1 MDFRNLSV
9 KELEEH
15 FNPRESVPNFDSYL
29 STTLVKS
36 QNAKK
41 LLIGHDNINYGNGKL
56 QTLDIYGIKSA
67 KLKPIHI
74 FIHGGYWRALDKS
87 YHNHMAIPFN
97 KNNIIF
103 SNINYDLCPTVS
115 LQIICEQVIEA
126 IIWIY
131 NNCEIYGADKN
142 CITISGHS
150 AGAHL
155 VSYIL
160 NLDWEKYNLPYNLFK
175 GAALVSGIYDL
186 EIVRKLTVNDDV
198 RLNAIDAKNLTTINK
213 LPYYKMPII
222 ISYGEDEPLGWKD
235 QSIKYAKFLKKN
247 NFNIDLILC
256 KKNNHFT
263 LIDTL
268 ALEEST
274 LCKKIINLSNISN
287 E

>member
-9 KELEEH
+9 KELEEN
-15 FNPRESVPNFDSYL
+15 FNPRESVQNFDSYL
-29 STTLVKS
+29 SSTLIKS
-36 QNAKK
+36 QKAKK
-41 LLIGHDNINYGNGKL
+41 LLIGHENIKYGNGKL
-56 QTLDIYGIKSA
+56 QTLDIYGKKSA
-67 KLKPIHI
+67 TLKPIHI

-97 KNNIIF
+97 KNDIIF

-115 LQIICEQVIEA
+115 LQKICDQVIEA

-131 NNCEIYGADKN
+131 NNSKIYGGDKSR
-142 CITISGHS
+142 ITISGHS

-160 NLDWEKYNLPYNLFK
+160 SINWEKYNLPYNLIK

-186 EIVRKLTVNDDV
+186 EIVRKLTVNDDIK
-198 RLNAIDAKNLTTINK
+198 LNAIDAKNLTTINK
-213 LPYYKMPII
+213 LPYYMMPII

-235 QSIKYAKFLKKN
+235 QSIKYEELLKKKS
-247 NFNIDLILC
+247 FNIESILC
-256 KKNNHFT
+256 AKNNHFT

>member
-1 MDFRNLSV
+1 MDHTNLSA
-9 KELEEH
+9 KELEEN
-15 FNPRESVPNFDSYL
+15 FNPRESVPSFSSYL
-29 STTLVKS
+29 SSTLIKS

-41 LLIGHDNINYGNGKL
+41 NLIGQENIKYGNGKL
-56 QTLDIYGIKSA
+56 QTLDIYGKKSSA
-67 KLKPIHI
+67 LKPIHI

-87 YHNHMAIPFN
+87 YHTHMAIPFN

-115 LQIICEQVIEA
+115 LQIICGQVIQA

-142 CITISGHS
+142 RITISGHS

-160 NLDWEKYNLPYNLFK
+160 SLNWEKYSLPYNLFK

-186 EIVRKLTVNDDV
+186 EIVRKLSVNADIK
-198 RLNAIDAKNLTTINK
+198 LNAIDAKKLTTINT
-213 LPYYKMPII
+213 LPHYKMPII

-235 QSIKYAKFLKKN
+235 QSKKYEGLLKKN
-247 NFNIDLILC
+247 NFKLESILC

-268 ALEEST
+268 ALEESH
-274 LCKKIINLSNISN
+274 LCKKIINLSKIHN

>member
-1 MDFRNLSV
+1 
-9 KELEEH
+9 
-15 FNPRESVPNFDSYL
+15 
-29 STTLVKS
+29 
-36 QNAKK
+36 
-41 LLIGHDNINYGNGKL
+41 
-56 QTLDIYGIKSA
+56 
-67 KLKPIHI
+67 
-74 FIHGGYWRALDKS
+74 
-87 YHNHMAIPFN
+87 MAIPFN

-142 CITISGHS
+142 RITISGHS

-160 NLDWEKYNLPYNLFK
+160 SLNWEKYNLPYNLFK
-175 GAALVSGIYDL
+175 GAALVSGIYNL
-186 EIVRKLTVNDDV
+186 EIVRKLSVNDDV
-198 RLNAIDAKNLTTINK
+198 KLNAIDAKKLTTINR

-235 QSIKYAKFLKKN
+235 QSKKYEKLLKKN
-247 NFNIDLILC
+247 SFNLELILC

-268 ALEEST
+268 ALEESH
-274 LCKKIINLSNISN
+274 LCKKVINLSNISN

>member
-1 MDFRNLSV
+1 MDYTNLSA
-9 KELEEH
+9 KELEEN
-15 FNPRESVPNFDSYL
+15 FNPRESVPSFSTYL
-29 STTLVKS
+29 SSTLIKS

-41 LLIGHDNINYGNGKL
+41 LLIGHEDIQYGNSKL
-56 QTLDIYGIKSA
+56 QTLDIYGEKSSI
-67 KLKPIHI
+67 LKPIHI

-87 YHNHMAIPFN
+87 YHTHMAIPFN

-142 CITISGHS
+142 RITISGHS

-160 NLDWEKYNLPYNLFK
+160 SLNWEKYNLPYNLFK
-175 GAALVSGIYDL
+175 GAALVSGIYNL
-186 EIVRKLTVNDDV
+186 EIVRKLSVNDDIK
-198 RLNAIDAKNLTTINK
+198 LNAIDAKKITTINR

-235 QSIKYAKFLKKN
+235 QSKKYEKLLKKN
-247 NFNIDLILC
+247 SFNLELILC

-268 ALEEST
+268 ALEESH
-274 LCKKIINLSNISN
+274 LCKKVINLSNISN